1 MKWSHIDLAV
11 SAATTRYLSSPF
23 PVGSENPVV
32 ALMALKVPVLLWLM
46 HGGYA
51 AMPGIVVFIGGTFG
65 LGVWR
70 VWFKPAPR
78 RKQGKGGLLQWPIYE
93 MDKRLDFVVGETHH
107 SVEARE
113 ISNPDGHV
121 IPERSGFGP
130 CLVVGQ
136 VVPVQ
141 VDLAS
146 DEIRAVRRNE
156 LA

>member
-1 MKWSHIDLAV
+1 
-11 SAATTRYLSSPF
+11 
-23 PVGSENPVV
+23 
-32 ALMALKVPVLLWLM
+32 
-46 HGGYA
+46 
-51 AMPGIVVFIGGTFG
+51 MPGVVVFIGGTFG

-93 MDKRLDFVVGETHH
+93 MDERPDFVVGEMHH
-107 SVEARE
+107 PVEARE

-136 VVPVQ
+136 IVPVQ